1 VEAIEALDRAV
12 PSLLAHAPDVVAVTG
27 DHSTPSLLGRHSWH
41 PVPVVLAADSC
52 RRDGITGFG
61 ESQCRLGGLGHFE
74 SKHLMALMLAHAR
87 RLDKFGA

>member
-1 VEAIEALDRAV
+1 
-12 PSLLAHAPDVVAVTG
+12 
-27 DHSTPSLLGRHSWH
+27 
-41 PVPVVLAADSC
+41 VVLAADSC